1 MIEEKRGKHP
11 KVKARDNNISIV
23 NRDCKI
29 EGILHF
35 RGHLIVEGIIEGTL
49 LAETVFTE
57 KNSNV
62 KAQISATSLTIAG
75 YFEGDIEVTG
85 TLTLLKSADVRG
97 HIRCHNLVID
107 EGGIINGSVKFISA
121 ENPQIGPT

>member
-1 MIEEKRGKHP
+1 M
-11 KVKARDNNISIV
+11 KARDNNISIV

-35 RGHLIVEGIIEGTL
+35 RGHLIVEGIIEGTI

-57 KNSNV
+57 KDSNV

-75 YFEGDIEVTG
+75 YFEGSIEVTG

-97 HIRCHNLVID
+97 HIRCRNLVID
-107 EGGIINGSVKFISA
+107 EGGIINGSVNFISA
-121 ENPQIGPT
+121 ENPQIGRN

>member
-1 MIEEKRGKHP
+1 
-11 KVKARDNNISIV
+11 VKARDNNISIV

-35 RGHLIVEGIIEGTL
+35 RGHLIVEGIVEGTL

-57 KNSNV
+57 KDSNV
-62 KAQISATSLTIAG
+62 KAQIRATSLTIAG
-75 YFEGDIEVTG
+75 YFEGAIEVTG

-97 HIRCHNLVID
+97 NIRCRNLVID

-121 ENPQIGPT
+121 EIPRAAPFD

>member
-1 MIEEKRGKHP
+1 
-11 KVKARDNNISIV
+11 VKARDNNISIV

-62 KAQISATSLTIAG
+62 KAQISAISLTIAG

-85 TLTLLKSADVRG
+85 TLTLLKTADVRG
-97 HIRCHNLVID
+97 HIKCHNLVID

>member
-1 MIEEKRGKHP
+1 MN
-11 KVKARDNNISIV
+11 VSNDNISII

-35 RGHLIVEGIIEGTL
+35 RGHLIVEGIIKGTL

-57 KNSNV
+57 KGSNV
-62 KAQISATSLTIAG
+62 TAKISATSLTIAG
-75 YFEGDIEVTG
+75 YFDGDIEVTG

-97 HIRCHNLVID
+97 NVRCRNLVID
-107 EGGIINGSVKFISA
+107 EGGIINGSVKFTSA
-121 ENPQIGPT
+121 EGPQNNP

>member
-1 MIEEKRGKHP
+1 
-11 KVKARDNNISIV
+11 VKARDNNISIV

>member
-1 MIEEKRGKHP
+1 MKHL
-11 KVKARDNNISIV
+11 KVKTRDNNISIV

-49 LAETVFTE
+49 FAETVFTE
-57 KNSNV
+57 KNSKV
-62 KAQISATSLTIAG
+62 KAQIHAASLTIAG
-75 YFEGDIEVTG
+75 YSEGEIEVTG

-97 HIRCHNLVID
+97 HIRCRNLVID
-107 EGGIINGSVKFISA
+107 EGGIINGSVKFISV
-121 ENPQIGPT
+121 ENPQLGPT

>member
-1 MIEEKRGKHP
+1 MKHL

-23 NRDCKI
+23 NRDCRI

-49 LAETVFTE
+49 FAETVFTE
-57 KNSNV
+57 KNSKV
-62 KAQISATSLTIAG
+62 KAQIHAASLTIAG
-75 YFEGDIEVTG
+75 YSEGEIEVTG

-97 HIRCHNLVID
+97 HIRCSTLVID
-107 EGGIINGSVKFISA
+107 EGGIINGSVKFISV
-121 ENPQIGPT
+121 ENLQPAPT